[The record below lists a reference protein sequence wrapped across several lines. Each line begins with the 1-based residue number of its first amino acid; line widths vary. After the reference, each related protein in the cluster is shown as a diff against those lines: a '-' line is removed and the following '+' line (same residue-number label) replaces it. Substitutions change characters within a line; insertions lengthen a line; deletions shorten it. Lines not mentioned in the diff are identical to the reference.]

1 MTATQTE
8 VKLKPLGDRVVLE
21 LVESSDQTP
30 GGIYLPDTAKDK
42 PQAGIILFVGP
53 GKLDDNGKLQPM
65 HVKVGDKVLFA
76 KYAGT
81 DVKLGIKEVKILSEK
96 DILGVLEG

>member
-8 VKLKPLGDRVVLE
+8 VTLKPLGDRVVLE

-53 GKLDDNGKLQPM
+53 GRRNDKGELEAMTVQ
-65 HVKVGDKVLFA
+65 VGNKVLFA

-81 DVKLGIKEVKILSEK
+81 DVKLGGKEVKILSEK
-96 DILGVLEG
+96 DILGILEG